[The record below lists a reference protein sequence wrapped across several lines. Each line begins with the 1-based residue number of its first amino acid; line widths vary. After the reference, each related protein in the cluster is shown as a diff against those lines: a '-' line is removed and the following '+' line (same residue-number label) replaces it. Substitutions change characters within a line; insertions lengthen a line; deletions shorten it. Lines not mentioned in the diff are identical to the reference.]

1 MVPTPTPPS
10 RPLLTPAQH
19 VLGQDFGQH
28 SAPPASALG
37 SVGPSPS
44 TGTALSLV
52 LSKSPSQLPGLAG
65 HPGLCRDPPLPKLKA
80 QRIHLVMV
88 IPLTVECQG
97 DLKTKMPGFE
107 T

>member
-10 RPLLTPAQH
+10 RPPLTPAQH

-44 TGTALSLV
+44 KGTALSLV
-52 LSKSPSQLPGLAG
+52 LSKSPSQVPGLAG
-65 HPGLCRDPPLPKLKA
+65 HPDLCRDPPRPKLKA
-80 QRIHLVMV
+80 RRLRLVTV
-88 IPLTVECQG
+88 IPLTAECQG
-97 DLKTKMPGFE
+97 DLKTKMRGFE